1 MKLLDRLR
9 SKSCE
14 FCETP
19 LIDQK
24 VYIAR
29 GEQACGLVNEFNG
42 TECILYDAV
51 DCPRCGRQYVIGKRL
66 REVTRIVAQEVD
78 YERSIEE
85 AGEVQEEVHE
95 NS

>member
-9 SKSCE
+9 SQRCK
-14 FCETP
+14 FCKTP

-29 GEQACGLVNEFNG
+29 GEQAGGLANAFSS

-66 REVTRIVAQEVD
+66 REVTRIVIQEVD
-78 YERSIEE
+78 HERSIEE

-95 NS
+95 DA